1 MYQYDEHDQ
10 RMLDE
15 RVRQYR
21 GQTQRFLRGELS
33 EAEFRALRLRN
44 GLYVQ
49 RLAPMLRIAIP
60 YGMLASR
67 QLRKL
72 AHIARHFDKGYAHF
86 TTRQNVQFNWPRL
99 EEVPDILAELAS
111 VQMHSIQTSGNCV
124 RNTTADQFSGVA
136 CDEVE
141 DARPYCELIRQWST
155 LHPEFNFLPRKFKI
169 AVCGS
174 VADRAVVRVA
184 RLEDFRR
191 RQALWQLTAGGQAA
205 YDAVVAVL
213 GAADQQGSLQRT
225 LLREIRDNL

>member
-1 MYQYDEHDQ
+1 MYRYDEHDQ

-21 GQTQRFLRGELS
+21 GQTERFLRGELS

-111 VQMHSIQTSGNCV
+111 VQMHSIQTSGNCI
-124 RNTTADQFSGVA
+124 RNTTADQFSGS
-136 CDEVE
+136 
-141 DARPYCELIRQWST
+141 RPTRSRT
-155 LHPEFNFLPRKFKI
+155 
-169 AVCGS
+169 
-174 VADRAVVRVA
+174 RAP
-184 RLEDFRR
+184 
-191 RQALWQLTAGGQAA
+191 TA
-205 YDAVVAVL
+205 
-213 GAADQQGSLQRT
+213 S
-225 LLREIRDNL
+225 